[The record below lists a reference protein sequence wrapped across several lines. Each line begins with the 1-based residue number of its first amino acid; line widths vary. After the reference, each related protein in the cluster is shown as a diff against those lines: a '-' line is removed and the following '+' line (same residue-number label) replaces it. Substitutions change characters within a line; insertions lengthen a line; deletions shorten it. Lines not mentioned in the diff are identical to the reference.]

1 MSGNSRNRQW
11 VAGSVVHGP
20 VVQVS
25 GVAGDVTVT
34 TAPGERPLYQVDA
47 FPSDR
52 PHPTTAQARAQPARL
67 LLARYALV
75 DFTGRAGELAALA
88 AWRDASL
95 PASVLLLHGPGGQGK
110 TRLGAEFAAVSRAA
124 GWEVLQARH
133 ATDPAPG
140 AELTESGPPAGTGV
154 LLVADYAERWPEEDL
169 RAMITDAARQ
179 GRRAR
184 VLLLARPA
192 GVWWQTLAHRLDRLD
207 LPTDSLA
214 LPPLAQDADTDP
226 ESLFT
231 AARDHFA
238 RALDTAGA
246 NAINPPDTLRDPAF
260 GQVLSVHMAALAAV
274 DAHRTGTETGAL
286 TSPGRV
292 SAYLLDRERD
302 HWRTLYANGRVTTP
316 PGTLAHAVYTAAL
329 TGAQPY
335 DVGRSAL
342 LAVDVCASDRAV
354 ETLSDHAVAY
364 PPATPHAGSVLE
376 PLYPDRLAED
386 FVALT
391 TPGHHLD
398 QFAPDP
404 WASTAP
410 QRLLAHDGTTPPAW
424 ARPALTVLIAA
435 AARWPHLAGQLTP
448 LLIARPELA
457 LHAGGAALGALA
469 GLEALPVEAL
479 EAVEVRLP
487 AGRHIDLDSGIA
499 ALTSHLTRRRLG
511 VSTDPTQRARLLGSQ
526 SVRFAN
532 AGWYEEALAAD
543 LEAVMV
549 HRKMAEAG
557 LHVHERDLAAS
568 LNNLANGYQKAGRFE
583 DALAAVEESIAIWR
597 RLASVGSASYRPEL
611 AVSLSNLSN
620 ILGKL
625 GRPAEGVAAGEEAT
639 AVWRQLEETG
649 LSVDEPELAGSLNNL
664 SNRYAQTERWDESL
678 AAAGEALAMWRRLAG
693 AEPAAFEP
701 DLAMALHNL
710 ALTCGYVGRRKE
722 ALAVIEEAVVIRRRL
737 AEAAP
742 TAHTQS
748 LARSLWAMA
757 WVQASLLGD
766 FPEALAAVDEAV
778 EIYRRLD
785 GATSEV
791 VSDGLRGA
799 LAMREAVLAEM
810 GRS

>member
-1 MSGNSRNRQW
+1 MSRNRQW

-20 VVQVS
+20 LVQVS
-25 GVAGDVTVT
+25 EVTGDVTIT
-34 TAPGERPLYQVDA
+34 TAPSERPLYRVDA

-52 PHPTTAQARAQPARL
+52 PHPTTDRARAQPARL
-67 LLARYALV
+67 LLASYALV

-88 AWRDASL
+88 AWRDESL

-110 TRLGAEFAAVSRAA
+110 TRLGAEFAAASRAA

-133 ATDPAPG
+133 ASDPSPG
-140 AELTESGPPAGTGV
+140 AEQTGSGPPVGTGV

-179 GRRAR
+179 GRQAR

-207 LPTDSLA
+207 LPTDALA

-246 NAINPPDTLRDPAF
+246 DAITPPDTLRDPAF

-274 DAHRTGTETGAL
+274 DAHRIGTETGAL

-316 PGTLAHAVYTAAL
+316 PATLAHAVYTAAL

-335 DVGRSAL
+335 DSGRDAL
-342 LAVDVCASDRAV
+342 LAIGACPSDRGV

-364 PPATPHAGSVLE
+364 PPATPHSGSVLE

-398 QFAPDP
+398 HFAPDP

-410 QRLLAHDGTTPPAW
+410 QRLLAHDGTKPPAW

-435 AARWPHLAGQLTP
+435 AARWPHLAGQLAP
-448 LLIARPELA
+448 LLVERPELA
-457 LHAGGAALGALA
+457 LYAGGAVLGALA
-469 GLEALPVEAL
+469 GLEALPIEALAAVEA
-479 EAVEVRLP
+479 RFP
-487 AGRHIDLDSGIA
+487 PGRHTDLDSGMA
-499 ALTSHLTRRRLG
+499 ALTRHLIRRRLD
-511 VSTDPTQRARLLGSQ
+511 VCTDLTQRALLLGGQ
-526 SVRFAN
+526 SLRFAN
-532 AGWYEEALAAD
+532 AGWHKEALVAD
-543 LEAVMV
+543 LEAVTA
-549 HRKMAEAG
+549 HRKLAEAG
-557 LHVHERDLAAS
+557 LDLRERDYAAS
-568 LNNLANGYQKAGRFE
+568 LNNLSNGYQRARRFE
-583 DALAAVEESIAIWR
+583 DALAVVEEAIEIWR
-597 RLASVGSASYRPEL
+597 KLVAADPAFSTSEL

-620 ILGKL
+620 VLGHL
-625 GRPAEGVAAGEEAT
+625 GRWDEGLAASEEAT
-639 AVWRQLEETG
+639 ELWRRRAATDPLA
-649 LSVDEPELAGSLNNL
+649 DEPNFAGSLNNL
-664 SNRYAQTERWDESL
+664 SNQYAREARWDESL
-678 AAAGEALAMWRRLAG
+678 AAIDEALAMWRRMAS
-693 AEPAAFEP
+693 ANPAAFEP
-701 DLAMALHNL
+701 DLAMALHNR
-710 ALTCGYVGRRKE
+710 ALKCGAMGRKDE
-722 ALAVIEEAVVIRRRL
+722 ALRSIDEAIVTRRRL
-737 AEAAP
+737 VEAAP
-742 TAHTQS
+742 TAHEPS
-748 LARSLWAMA
+748 LASSLWLLARLNLLN
-757 WVQASLLGD
+757 SLL
-766 FPEALAAVDEAV
+766 PEALAAADEAL
-778 EIYRRLD
+778 EMYRRLD
-785 GATSEV
+785 ALSPGAFAIELREV
-791 VSDGLRGA
+791 
-799 LAMREAVLAEM
+799 LATREAVLA
-810 GRS
+810 GLDRP